1 MPTQRRNPF
10 EQTLPTQPGSPAGY
24 YDHLRVATPR
34 QRSRQ
39 WEKAH
44 LSQKATYRGVDPNL
58 ALRVKQ
64 IATDLEVRDGEV
76 ARTLLEYAMRAMAS
90 GDLDLNPRPHP
101 ERMRMTLFPETETID
116 EKRKRGGMPARKKK
130 QDEPRWRV
138 VTTWR
143 GLPPAL
149 KQEIANLA
157 AEDGLNVPAGELV
170 TALLRFS
177 LKAFDYGLLKMEPV
191 AVVSSYTL
199 AEGTV

>member
-10 EQTLPTQPGSPAGY
+10 EQALPTQPDSSPGY

-64 IATDLEVRDGEV
+64 IAENLEVRDGEV
-76 ARTLLEYAMRAMAS
+76 ARTLLEYALRAFAQ
-90 GDLDLNPRPHP
+90 GELDLNPRPNP
-101 ERMRMTLFPETETID
+101 ERMRMTLFPAAETIA
-116 EKRKRGGMPARKKK
+116 ERRKRGGMPVRKKK
-130 QDEPRWRV
+130 QGEQPWRV

-143 GLPPAL
+143 GLPVAL
-149 KQEIANLA
+149 KQEIASLA
-157 AEDGLNVPAGELV
+157 SEDGLNVPAGELV

-177 LKAFDYGLLKMEPV
+177 LKAFEYGLLKMEPV
-191 AVVSSYTL
+191 AVAAGYTL